1 MKSTKISR
9 RKRRK
14 AGARS
19 SVRGTSKRPRVSV
32 FRSNRALFVQFIDDE
47 KRVTLLGEDERQT
60 KMQEKNNVK
69 RAFQFGK
76 NLALEAQKRHISR
89 VVFDRSGYA
98 YHGLVK
104 ALAEGLREGGLTL

>member
-14 AGARS
+14 ARIRS
-19 SVRGTSKRPRVSV
+19 SIWGTSIRPRVAV

-47 KRVTLLGEDERQT
+47 KRVTLIGKDERQT
-60 KMQEKNNVK
+60 KMLEKNNVK

-76 NLALEAQKRHISR
+76 ILGLEAKKNHISK
-89 VVFDRSGYA
+89 VVFDRGGYA
-98 YHGLVK
+98 YHGRVK
-104 ALAEGLREGGLTL
+104 ALAEGLREGGLTI